1 LGFVGIAF
9 LIAIAEERWEWI
21 ERMPRGPVIAYVA
34 MVVALLF
41 SVELLGVTEQAVP
54 FIYFQF

>member
-1 LGFVGIAF
+1 L

-21 ERMPRGPVIAYVA
+21 ERLPRGSAWAYA
-34 MVVALLF
+34 ALLIALML
-41 SVELLGVTEQAVP
+41 SVEVIGVTEKAVP